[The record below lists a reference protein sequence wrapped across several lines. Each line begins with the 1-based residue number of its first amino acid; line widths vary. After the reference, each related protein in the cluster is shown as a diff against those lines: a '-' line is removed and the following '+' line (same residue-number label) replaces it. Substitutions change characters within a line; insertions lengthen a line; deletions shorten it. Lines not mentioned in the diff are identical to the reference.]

1 MLSDKWINGIPLA
14 DKKLLSMC
22 LTIPPAFPPPYLILI
37 DHVKFLILSGLIKT
51 LGFVQ
56 TWNNSL
62 AQTFFLIKICV

>member
-37 DHVKFLILSGLIKT
+37 DHVKFLILSGLIET
-51 LGFVQ
+51 LGLVQ
-56 TWNNSL
+56 T
-62 AQTFFLIKICV
+62 